1 MRAYLLVYP
10 AMALYVCLGA
20 ILFVPLTW
28 LTRDIRLL
36 YWVSRQGCRLALLLA
51 GVRVRHVG
59 EKNLTAHPTALFVS
73 NHVSNI
79 DPPALFAALPR
90 IAVILKKELRS
101 IPMLGYV
108 MEMGSFIYVDRHD
121 RASRKAAMEQAV
133 QALKDGVSLLV
144 FPEGTRSLDGNLL
157 PFRPGPF
164 GMAIDSGR
172 PIVPITVHGAREL
185 MPKGTLKIRP
195 GVVTLVFHPPAETA
209 GLEPSDRSALM
220 ESVRTTMQREL
231 DERAQADRRSE
242 LRV

>member
-10 AMALYVCLGA
+10 AMALYVFFGA
-20 ILFVPLTW
+20 VVFVPLTW

-59 EKNLTAHPTALFVS
+59 LENATKFPTALFIA

-79 DPPALFAALPR
+79 DPAALFAALPR

-108 MEMGSFIYVDRHD
+108 MELGSFIYVDRRD
-121 RASRKAAMEQAV
+121 RAARKAAMEQAV
-133 QALKDGVSLLV
+133 QTLKDGISLLV
-144 FPEGTRSLDGNLL
+144 FPEGTRSLDGQLL

-164 GMAIDSGR
+164 SMAIESGR
-172 PIVPITVHGAREL
+172 PVVPITVHGAREL
-185 MPKGTLKIRP
+185 MPKGTLKIWP
-195 GVVTLVFHPPAETA
+195 GEITLAFHPPVETA
-209 GLEPSDRSALM
+209 NLDAAQRAALM
-220 ESVRTTMQREL
+220 ERVRSLMQRAL
-231 DERAQADRRSE
+231 DEGR
-242 LRV
+242 

>member
-10 AMALYVCLGA
+10 AIALYILVGA
-20 ILFVPLTW
+20 LIFVPLTW
-28 LTRDIRLL
+28 LIRDIRLL

-59 EKNLTAHPTALFVS
+59 AENLTAHPTALFVS

-79 DPPALFAALPR
+79 DPAALFAALPR

-101 IPMLGYV
+101 IPLLGYV
-108 MEMGSFIYVDRHD
+108 MEMGSFIYVDRRD
-121 RASRKAAMEQAV
+121 RASRKRAMEQAV

-144 FPEGTRSLDGNLL
+144 FPEGTRSPDGNLL

-164 GMAIDSGR
+164 AMAIESGR

-185 MPKGTLKIRP
+185 MPKGTLKITP
-195 GVVTLVFHPPAETA
+195 GEVTLVFHPPAVTE
-209 GLEPSDRSALM
+209 GLEDSERGALM
-220 ESVRTTMQREL
+220 ERVRTMMQQEL
-231 DERAQADRRSE
+231 DRRA
-242 LRV
+242 

>member
-10 AMALYVCLGA
+10 TMALYILVGA
-20 ILFVPLTW
+20 LIFVPLTW

-59 EKNLTAHPTALFVS
+59 AENLTAYPTALFIC

-79 DPPALFAALPR
+79 DPAALFAALPR

-101 IPMLGYV
+101 IPLLGYV
-108 MEMGSFIYVDRHD
+108 MEMGSFIYVDRRD
-121 RASRKAAMEQAV
+121 RASRKRAMEQAV

-144 FPEGTRSLDGNLL
+144 FPEGTRSPDGNLL

-164 GMAIDSGR
+164 AMAIESGR

-185 MPKGTLKIRP
+185 MPKGTLKISP
-195 GVVTLVFHPPAETA
+195 GEVILVFHPPAVTE
-209 GLEPSDRSALM
+209 GLADSDRGALM
-220 ESVRTTMQREL
+220 ERVRTAMQQEL
-231 DERAQADRRSE
+231 DRRA
-242 LRV
+242 